1 MVAELLSVGTELLL
15 GNIVNTNANYLAK
28 ECASLGLSCY
38 HQVVVGDNPERL
50 KETLITALERSDVV
64 IMTGGLGP
72 TDDDLS
78 KETAAE
84 VCGLELILDEHSKEM
99 IADYFER
106 VHAGSITNNNW
117 KQAMIPE
124 GAIVLDNHNGTAPGV
139 IIETD
144 NKAIILLPGPPG
156 ELKPMFAEHVAPY
169 LAAKQPEQF
178 YSKMV
183 KLCGI
188 GESSAE
194 TKVKDL
200 IDEQTNPTL
209 APYAKI
215 GEVHFRVTAKAK
227 DATQADTLMEPLI
240 KELYNRFGK
249 LIFTTDPDETLE
261 EVVVKLLKA
270 KGYTLATAES
280 CTGGLLSGRLINVAG
295 ISEVFKEG
303 FVTYANEAK
312 MRSLGVKAETLT
324 QFGAVSKETAR
335 EMSEGVCLVTGAD
348 VGISVTGIAGPDGGT
363 KEKPVGLVYIGC
375 TVKGKTRVEEFFF
388 TGNRK
393 KNRDYAVVR
402 ALTLLRE
409 EIL

>member
-84 VCGLELILDEHSKEM
+84 VCGLPLILDEHSKEM

-227 DATQADTLMEPLI
+227 DTAQADTLMEPLI

-270 KGYTLATAES
+270 KGYTLAAAES

-312 MRSLGVKAETLT
+312 MRSLGVKEETLA
-324 QFGAVSKETAR
+324 QYGAVSKETAR
-335 EMSEGVCLVTGAD
+335 EMSEGVCQVTGAD

>member
-78 KETAAE
+78 KETAAG
-84 VCGLELILDEHSKEM
+84 VCGLPLILDEHSKEM

-227 DATQADTLMEPLI
+227 DAAQADALMEPLI
-240 KELYNRFGK
+240 KELYHRFGK

-312 MRSLGVKAETLT
+312 MRSLGVKEETLA
-324 QFGAVSKETAR
+324 QYGAVSKETAR
-335 EMSEGVCLVTGAD
+335 EMSEGVCQVTGAD

>member
-78 KETAAE
+78 KETAAG
-84 VCGLELILDEHSKEM
+84 VCGLPLILDEHSKEM

-227 DATQADTLMEPLI
+227 DAAQADALMEPLI
-240 KELYNRFGK
+240 KELYHRFGK

-312 MRSLGVKAETLT
+312 MRSLGVKEETLA
-324 QFGAVSKETAR
+324 QYGAVSKETAR
-335 EMSEGVCLVTGAD
+335 EMSEGVCQVTGAD

-375 TVKGKTRVEEFFF
+375 TVKGETRVEEFFF

>member
-227 DATQADTLMEPLI
+227 DAAQADARMEPLI

-312 MRSLGVKAETLT
+312 MRSLGVKEETLT